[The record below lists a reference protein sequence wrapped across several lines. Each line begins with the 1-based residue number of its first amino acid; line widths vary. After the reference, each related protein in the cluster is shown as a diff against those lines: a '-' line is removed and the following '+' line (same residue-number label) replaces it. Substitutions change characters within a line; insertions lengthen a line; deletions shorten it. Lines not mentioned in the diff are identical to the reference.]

1 VRSAE
6 SAARTIEERGGFMRS
21 DGPLILAVV
30 SLAAGL
36 GVIFSYG
43 VGTTAF
49 NAAYPLS
56 GANLQLSIATA
67 GPAAVGGL
75 ALVALG
81 LLILAWALLC
91 AFVGLF
97 QPVSYHGEHPSRLE
111 RLELKRKERE
121 AVLEQ
126 KRLAR
131 EEKLLERQ
139 RAYPKD

>member
-1 VRSAE
+1 
-6 SAARTIEERGGFMRS
+6 MRS

-36 GVIFSYG
+36 SVIFSYG

-56 GANLQLSIATA
+56 GANLQLSIATT

-81 LLILAWALLC
+81 LLILTWALLC

-97 QPVSYHGEHPSRLE
+97 QPVSYRGEHPSRLE
-111 RLELKRKERE
+111 RLELKRRE
-121 AVLEQ
+121 QEARLEQ
-126 KRLAR
+126 KRLNK
-131 EEKLLERQ
+131 EEKVLDRQ
-139 RAYPKD
+139 RAFPKD